1 MVGAYQAF
9 HERSIRDPDGFW
21 GEQAGLIDWNKP
33 FSKVLDYGRPPWS
46 GARPLCRI
54 RYGAWCSPRTGASS
68 NGCGLVSRALFARG
82 HAARRR
88 DAA

>member
-33 FSKVLDYGRPPWS
+33 YNSGFY
-46 GARPLCRI
+46 GARATAIEQI
-54 RYGAWCSPRTGASS
+54 RA
-68 NGCGLVSRALFARG
+68 AL
-82 HAARRR
+82 AAVNST
-88 DAA
+88 AGSTM